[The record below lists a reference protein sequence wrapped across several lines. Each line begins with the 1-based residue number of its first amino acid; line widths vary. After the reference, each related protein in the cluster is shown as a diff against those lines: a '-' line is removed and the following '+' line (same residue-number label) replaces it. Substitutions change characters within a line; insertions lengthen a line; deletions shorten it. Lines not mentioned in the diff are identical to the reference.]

1 MLLHSS
7 SILHNPILNYL
18 TFTMEV
24 DAETF
29 FQKSCCSQQ
38 HTSPWCGVH
47 IIDWSVTNS
56 AYQVVELSQ
65 NDRVKTASYEAAAYF
80 NISKTD
86 VLCCANF
93 LLTLEDAIFTGSNKA
108 YCSPLHFLNTYNTPD
123 CQKMEPLLRISF
135 TAGSWP
141 KLSVSKI

>member
-1 MLLHSS
+1 MSLHSS

-29 FQKSCCSQQ
+29 FQKYCCSQQ
-38 HTSPWCGVH
+38 HNSAWCCVH

-56 AYQVVELSQ
+56 AYKVVELSQ
-65 NDRVKTASYEAAAYF
+65 NDRVKTVSYKAAVYF
-80 NISKTD
+80 NTSKTD

-93 LLTLEDAIFTGSNKA
+93 LLALEDAIFTGSNKA
-108 YCSPLHFLNTYNTPD
+108 YCSPLHFLNTYNRLN
-123 CQKMEPLLRISF
+123 CQKIASLLRI
-135 TAGSWP
+135 
-141 KLSVSKI
+141 